1 MKKKEIQFN
10 NACFQGI
17 VERFLQ
23 QVGSKSVKNKLDN
36 ISSDIKSMESFLSKN
51 LFEESTSF
59 DEVHSLHWDINTKRI
74 MYKEVDEE
82 QNVIICKPLI
92 ECKAFIRLNLQ
103 DQLEEFFKQCIETIQ
118 SRI

>member
-10 NACFQGI
+10 NPCFQGI

-23 QVGSKSVKNKLDN
+23 QGGSKSVKNKLDK
-36 ISSDIKSMESFLSKN
+36 ISCDIKSMESFFRGN
-51 LFEESTSF
+51 LFESVTSF
-59 DEVHSLHWDINTKRI
+59 SEVHSLQWDIESKRI

-82 QNVIICKPLI
+82 QNVIIFKPLI
-92 ECKAFIRLNLQ
+92 ECKAFVRLNLQ